1 VLSSYLKQYSQN
13 DRNKR
18 KLDADGADGASVDG
32 TNVTS
37 ATAEAMDVDTSMNAN
52 NTSDRATP
60 SNKNDSGSNNQERDD
75 TKHIVK
81 KEAFNVRNHE
91 GYELLSKKELD
102 LCQNIELAPK
112 LYIEAKK
119 VIVQEALMRD
129 MLDHEGSG
137 RRTTHKIDIEKRG
150 DVYDFCLQ
158 AGFIPSLPDPNYHA

>member
-1 VLSSYLKQYSQN
+1 MLGIMRV
-13 DRNKR
+13 
-18 KLDADGADGASVDG
+18 
-32 TNVTS
+32 
-37 ATAEAMDVDTSMNAN
+37 MN
-52 NTSDRATP
+52 
-60 SNKNDSGSNNQERDD
+60 
-75 TKHIVK
+75 
-81 KEAFNVRNHE
+81 
-91 GYELLSKKELD
+91 YELLSKKELD

-119 VIVQEALMRD
+119 VIIQEALMRD